1 MSPSTFDHTGV
12 SAMGRISLSTSV
24 CFTFGMDMIMESFHK
39 TCTSPEDKDVL
50 NIDVTD
56 SASS

>member
-1 MSPSTFDHTGV
+1 M
-12 SAMGRISLSTSV
+12 ML
-24 CFTFGMDMIMESFHK
+24 ESFHK
-39 TCTSPEDKDVL
+39 TGTSPEDKDVL